1 MLTAGVILEG
11 LMVKIYWPRERRGF
25 LMVRTSVRHGSSA
38 SSQSGGKR
46 GRPMHRVETKD
57 STARGER
64 ARMSRILLVEDEYN
78 VRVLLEHV
86 LIDGGYEVDS
96 AATVAEAKSLLD
108 SVRYDLVLADG
119 RLPDGTGM
127 MLADLAEESG
137 IKALIITGYA
147 FQLAELGR
155 YEFLMKPVRPAEL
168 VGAIERIL
176 GAPAC

>member
-1 MLTAGVILEG
+1 
-11 LMVKIYWPRERRGF
+11 
-25 LMVRTSVRHGSSA
+25 
-38 SSQSGGKR
+38 
-46 GRPMHRVETKD
+46 MHRVATRD

-64 ARMSRILLVEDEYN
+64 TRMGRILLVEDEYN

-86 LIDGGYEVDS
+86 LLDAGYEVDS

-108 SVRYDLVLADG
+108 SVRYDLLLADG

-127 MLADLAEESG
+127 MLADQAEEGG

-176 GAPAC
+176 GPAAC

>member
-1 MLTAGVILEG
+1 MLTARVILEG
-11 LMVKIYWPRERRGF
+11 LIVKIHRPAERRGN
-25 LMVRTSVRHGSSA
+25 LMVGIAVRHGSSA

-57 STARGER
+57 TTARGER
-64 ARMSRILLVEDEYN
+64 TSMGGILLGEDEYK

-96 AATVAEAKSLLD
+96 AATVAEGKSLLD
-108 SVRYDLVLADG
+108 SVHYDLLLADG

-127 MLADLAEESG
+127 MLADQAEESG

>member
-1 MLTAGVILEG
+1 MG
-11 LMVKIYWPRERRGF
+11 
-25 LMVRTSVRHGSSA
+25 
-38 SSQSGGKR
+38 
-46 GRPMHRVETKD
+46 
-57 STARGER
+57 
-64 ARMSRILLVEDEYN
+64 RILLVEDEYN

-86 LIDGGYEVDS
+86 LIDAGDEVDS
-96 AATVAEAKSLLD
+96 TATVAEAKSLLD
-108 SVRYDLVLADG
+108 SVHYDLLLADG

-127 MLADLAEESG
+127 MLADQAEEGG

>member
-1 MLTAGVILEG
+1 MQQTGTAG
-11 LMVKIYWPRERRGF
+11 R
-25 LMVRTSVRHGSSA
+25 
-38 SSQSGGKR
+38 
-46 GRPMHRVETKD
+46 
-57 STARGER
+57 TARGER
-64 ARMSRILLVEDEYN
+64 AHMSRILLVEDEYN

-86 LIDGGYEVDS
+86 LLDAGYEVDS

-108 SVRYDLVLADG
+108 SVRYDLLLADG

-127 MLADLAEESG
+127 TLADQAEESG

-168 VGAIERIL
+168 VDAIERIL
-176 GAPAC
+176 GAPAA